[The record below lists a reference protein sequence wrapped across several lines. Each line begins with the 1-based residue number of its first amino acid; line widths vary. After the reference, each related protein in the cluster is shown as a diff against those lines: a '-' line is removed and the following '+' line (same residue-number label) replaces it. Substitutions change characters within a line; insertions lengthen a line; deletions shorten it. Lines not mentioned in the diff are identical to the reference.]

1 MASAQPEAGRPVAIV
16 TGAGGGIG
24 YAIVRRLLDDGY
36 VVSGW
41 DVAPGR
47 LEKIRNRDFSMSIVD
62 VRSKASVD
70 DAVAQVLQAAGRID
84 GLVACAGIYKTM
96 PFLDLD
102 EATWDLTLAINL
114 KGSFFA
120 CQAVLPAMRRQR
132 RGSIVLFSSTLAR
145 TGAARGAHYAATKGG
160 LLGLARSL
168 ALVAAPD
175 NVRVNTISPGVT
187 DTQMPREHATDADLE
202 ATARAIPLGRI
213 GRPDDMAEAA
223 LFLLGQDSSFVTGQ
237 DLRVNGGAL
246 IF

>member
-1 MASAQPEAGRPVAIV
+1 MTTAIPEAGRPVAVV

-24 YAIVRRLLDDGY
+24 YAIVRRLLDEDY
-36 VVSGW
+36 FVNGW

-47 LEKIRNRDFSMSIVD
+47 LGEIDDSNFSISIVD
-62 VRSKASVD
+62 VRNKASVD
-70 DAVAQVLQAAGRID
+70 RAVQQLHQAVGRID
-84 GLVACAGIYKTM
+84 GLVACAGVYKAM

-102 EATWDLTLAINL
+102 EATWDHTLAVNL

-120 CQAVLPAMRRQR
+120 CQAVLPAMRRR
-132 RGSIVLFSSTLAR
+132 RSGSIVLFSSTLAR
-145 TGAARGAHYAATKGG
+145 IGAARGAHYAATKGG

-187 DTQMPREHATDADLE
+187 DTAMPREHATDADLE
-202 ATARAIPLGRI
+202 ATARTIPLGRI
-213 GRPDDMAEAA
+213 GRPEDMAEAA
-223 LFLLGQDSSFVTGQ
+223 LFLLGHDSSFVSGQ